1 MRAPLPI
8 NEAARIKALQDFEI
22 LDTDPEGAF
31 DDITRL
37 VANICGTPIAA
48 VSLIDS
54 ERLWFKSKVGL
65 DAPEVGRDIAFCS
78 HAILKPGLLIV
89 PDAQKDMR
97 FADSPL
103 VSSGPQLRFY
113 AGTPLTT
120 SNEIAVG
127 ALCAIDYVPRDLTLE
142 QQEALEILGRQVVSQ
157 IKLRRNLAVIEA
169 ALQQRQQSEEA
180 LRESKEQYRRLVDLS
195 PETIAVYSEGKFDY
209 INTAGAKLLGADNPE
224 KLVGKAILDFIHPDY
239 RLKAG
244 EQRNQGKESQADITQ
259 QKFIRLDGKV
269 LDVEVTGIPFTYLG
283 KPATQIVVRDITESK
298 QAKEAMLRAMVAELV
313 KEELEKELIEHKQAE
328 EGLRAQQECIRQII
342 DINPNMIFVKDAEE
356 KFILVNKAFA
366 DFYGTTVESIIG
378 KNDRDF
384 NTNKEEIEHSSQKT
398 REVLETLQKNV
409 SEESFNSPI
418 TNKTHWFEIMRLPL
432 LSSDSKTRQVLG
444 VCTDITEHHQAKSGE

>member
-1 MRAPLPI
+1 MKAPLPN
-8 NEAARIKALQDFEI
+8 NEAARIKALQEFKI
-22 LDTDPEGAF
+22 LDTDPEGGF

-37 VANICGTPIAA
+37 VAHICGPPIAA
-48 VSLIDS
+48 VSLVDS

-65 DAPEVGRDIAFCS
+65 DAPEVGRDVAFCS
-78 HAILKPGLLIV
+78 HAILKPELLVV
-89 PDAQKDMR
+89 PDALKDIR

-103 VSSGPQLRFY
+103 VASGPQLRFY

-120 SNEIAVG
+120 SDNIAVG
-127 ALCAIDYVPRDLTLE
+127 ALCAIDYIPRDLTLE
-142 QQEALEILGRQVVSQ
+142 QKEALEILGRQVVTQ

-195 PETIAVYSEGKFDY
+195 PETIAVYSKGKFDY
-209 INTAGAKLLGADNPE
+209 INTAGAKLLGGDNPE
-224 KLVGKAILDFIHPDY
+224 KLIGKPILDFIHPDY
-239 RLKAG
+239 RDLKAG
-244 EQRNQGKESQADITQ
+244 QNQVKGNQVDITQ

-269 LDVEVTGIPFTYLG
+269 IDVEVTGIPFTYLG
-283 KPATQIVVRDITESK
+283 KPATQVVVRDITESK

-313 KEELEKELIEHKQAE
+313 KQELEKELIDHKRAE

-366 DFYGTTVESIIG
+366 DFYGTTVESIVG
-378 KNDRDF
+378 KSDKDF
-384 NTNKEEIEHSSQKT
+384 NPNREEIEHSTHKT
-398 REVLETLQKNV
+398 KEVLETLQKKV
-409 SEESFNSPI
+409 SEESFTSPI
-418 TNKTHWFEIMRLPL
+418 TNKTHWFETMRLPL
-432 LSSDSKTRQVLG
+432 LSSDNETRQVLG